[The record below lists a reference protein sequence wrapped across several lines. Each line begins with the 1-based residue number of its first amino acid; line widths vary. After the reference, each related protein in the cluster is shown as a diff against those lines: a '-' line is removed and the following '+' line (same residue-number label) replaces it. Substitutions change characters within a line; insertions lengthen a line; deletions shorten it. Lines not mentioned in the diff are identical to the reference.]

1 MRRQIIG
8 LGIALALG
16 CSATTAYA
24 EWTFFHR
31 FWLDATRNNVWPEP
45 FRTADRQL
53 VRSHFEIMANN
64 GWRLQNT
71 IGDSLFD
78 PDTDILNRAGELK
91 VKWILTQNPE
101 HRRIVFVLRAE
112 NEIETQARLE
122 SVQVYVS
129 RLFPAGELPCIEF
142 TDRDVP
148 GVPAQYLD
156 DVDTAYRKTIP
167 QPRLPAMQNVGGG
180 GSGSGASGS

>member
-16 CSATTAYA
+16 CSATTAFA
-24 EWTFFHR
+24 EWTFFQR
-31 FWLDATRNNVWPEP
+31 FWLDARRNNVWPEP
-45 FRTADRQL
+45 FQTADRQL
-53 VRSHFEIMANN
+53 ARAPFEIMANN

-71 IGDSLFD
+71 IGDALFD

-101 HRRIVFVLRAE
+101 HRRIVFVLRCE
-112 NEIETQARLE
+112 TEVETQARLE

-129 RLFPAGELPCIEF
+129 KLFPAGELPCIEL

-148 GVPAQYLD
+148 GVPGQYLD

-167 QPRLPAMQNVGGG
+167 QPRLPAMQNKAP
-180 GSGSGASGS
+180 GSGTSGS